1 MTLFALLALI
11 LDVKKLSAIVRLS
24 SLRSAN
30 GPTATDFRVP
40 PLFLMILARII
51 STLRTSG
58 RKFLDS
64 ARVIEG
70 VGDAAKD
77 FKVVFIDNDI
87 AILSDEFWIVHE
99 LEKNL
104 HLIFGR
110 YSNLFKNV
118 CGAIQLVKQLI
129 LIVFR

>member
-24 SLRSAN
+24 CLRSAK
-30 GPTATDFRVP
+30 GPTATDLRVP

-51 STLRTSG
+51 STLRASG

-70 VGDAAKD
+70 VGNAAKD
-77 FKVVFIDNDI
+77 FKVVFIDNDV
-87 AILSDEFWIVHE
+87 AVLSDELWIVHE

-104 HLIFGR
+104 HLIFRR
-110 YSNLFKNV
+110 YSNLF
-118 CGAIQLVKQLI
+118 
-129 LIVFR
+129 